1 MKQNNT
7 PAVSTPSEPA
17 SKHMYPA
24 GPTLVELQSMPLPDS
39 YDTLTG
45 ELPFTMLNDALFH
58 IVFEANPEALHSL
71 ICSML
76 SLQPEEIT
84 SIEVTNPIQIGN
96 SVYTKDF
103 ILDLNIRLNN
113 NVLINIE
120 LQVLNFAYWK
130 ERSLGYLCRTYDNLN
145 KGSDYADTKPAI
157 HIGILNFEVFP
168 GDTEFYAT
176 YHLANDLSHKI
187 YSDKFRLSVLQLRQ
201 MRHATEADKNSNR
214 YLWAQFFNATTW
226 EEIRML
232 TEQQPF
238 IAEAAKTIYRVTE
251 DERIRHLCE
260 SRREGI
266 KTHNTLV
273 NMNKR
278 TAKELEETKTKLQE
292 TQNELLKKTNELAEK
307 TTELA
312 EKEAKISS
320 LSDLLIQQITK
331 KITAGKSLSQIAD
344 EVELPVEQIQE
355 LYDCIRTQIGK
366 KHS

>member
-1 MKQNNT
+1 MKQTTTAAQSRSLSTASGQTYATGLNITELQNT
-7 PAVSTPSEPA
+7 P
-17 SKHMYPA
+17 
-24 GPTLVELQSMPLPDS
+24 LPEDFDS
-39 YDTLTG
+39 LTG

-58 IVFEANPEALHSL
+58 IVFEATPAALHSL

-113 NVLINIE
+113 NCLINIE

-145 KGSDYADTKPAI
+145 KGSDYADTLPAI

-187 YSDKFRLSVLQLRQ
+187 YSDNFRLSVLQLRQ
-201 MRHATEADKNSNR
+201 LEHATETDKNTNR
-214 YLWAQFFNATTW
+214 YLWAKFFNATTW

-232 TEQQPF
+232 SEQNPS
-238 IAEAAKTIYRVTE
+238 IAEAVKTIYRVTE
-251 DERIRHLCE
+251 DESIRHLCE

-278 TAKELEETKTKLQE
+278 TAKALAKASAELKEAQEELQKKS
-292 TQNELLKKTNELAEK
+292 TELAEKTNELAEK
-307 TTELA
+307 
-312 EKEAKISS
+312 EARIAS
-320 LSDLLIQQITK
+320 LSDLLMQQITK
-331 KITAGKSLSQIAD
+331 KVTAGKSLAQISD

-355 LYDCIRTQIGK
+355 LYDCIRTQIEK
-366 KHS
+366 K